1 MREFLDKGVAWRV
14 WRVVPP
20 SSAPR
25 MIAGQPSEGW
35 LCFEEVQAGKRHRL
49 ALSQV
54 PPKWDEESDIQ
65 LRQLLIAARRTP
77 PSGVTSKTIADQ
89 RRKIEDAAR
98 EEARR

>member
-14 WRVVPP
+14 WRVIPP

-25 MIAGQPSEGW
+25 TLAGPPEGW
-35 LCFEEVQAGKRHRL
+35 LCFEEAEGGRRFRL

-65 LRQLLIAARRTP
+65 LRQLLIAARRAP

-89 RRKIEDAAR
+89 RRKLEDNAR
-98 EEARR
+98 KDGHR